1 MSLMIKIGESFKQM
15 LNGLAYQNAGD
26 FLSTREKINVLGGY
40 STELKSETPVEIVD
54 TVQNV
59 AAILEGELA
68 AVELPEPVAA

>member
-1 MSLMIKIGESFKQM
+1 MIKIGESFKQM

-40 STELKSETPVEIVD
+40 STELKAETPVEIVD
-54 TVQNV
+54 AVQNIV
-59 AAILEGELA
+59 EIFEAEIA

>member
-1 MSLMIKIGESFKQM
+1 MMKISESFKQM

-40 STELKSETPVEIVD
+40 SIELKAETPVEIVD
-54 TVQNV
+54 VVQNV
-59 AAILEGELA
+59 VAILEDELA